1 MTKLEMMKRA
11 FGRIGDILDRDVVV
25 VDTHKKIIADRIT
38 NEVGTR
44 FEHDKKNQVGKT
56 LKDGKTRRFREV
68 SPAYPIGVEL
78 RVEAIRDDNHKIIGA
93 LVYENKYS

>member
-1 MTKLEMMKRA
+1 MTRLEMLKRA

-44 FEHDKKNQVGKT
+44 FEHDKKKPG
-56 LKDGKTRRFREV
+56 G
-68 SPAYPIGVEL
+68 
-78 RVEAIRDDNHKIIGA
+78 
-93 LVYENKYS
+93 